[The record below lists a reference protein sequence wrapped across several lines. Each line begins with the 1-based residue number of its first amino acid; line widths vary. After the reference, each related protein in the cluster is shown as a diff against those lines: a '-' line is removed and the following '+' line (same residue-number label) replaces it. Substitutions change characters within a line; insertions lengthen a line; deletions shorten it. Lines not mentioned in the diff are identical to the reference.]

1 MTVYIRYIWW
11 FLSVNFS
18 QERLFHLWRRC
29 EKWKSDIY
37 IYIIDNRLEESRDMR
52 PTCGLTLTAKWITW
66 IESDSKESRRIGMR
80 LYQFS
85 LDYRGSL
92 ACLQGSLTYWVI
104 LRPTGSSCISRI
116 YYWYK
121 CNLQFERKLPP
132 NLQFFEFTIY
142 LKKKR
147 EKFIKIFFSK
157 IYIHKGNIFKNFP
170 FDNLLNIYLRILS
183 S

>member
-1 MTVYIRYIWW
+1 MWQFILDIFGDFYLWISRRNVYFI
-11 FLSVNFS
+11 FEEDAKN
-18 QERLFHLWRRC
+18 ERA
-29 EKWKSDIY
+29 IY

-132 NLQFFEFTIY
+132 NLQFFEFTI
-142 LKKKR
+142 
-147 EKFIKIFFSK
+147 
-157 IYIHKGNIFKNFP
+157 
-170 FDNLLNIYLRILS
+170 
-183 S
+183 